1 MLKRWS
7 IIDRLNLIQ
16 VPTLLVNGRNDFVQ
30 DFTIQPYFDRI
41 PNVKWVTF
49 EKSSHTPFIEE
60 RSRYIKLVADFL
72 SAQ

>member
-16 VPTLLVNGRNDFVQ
+16 VPMLLVNGRNDFVQ